1 MMATPQAP
9 RPGEGMHLRD
19 LWRFLQRNRFLALGI
34 PALTVLLTVA
44 FVQRATP
51 IYEAETLL
59 RVDERRPTPDLARDA
74 VRALALGGG
83 SSIATELA
91 VLRTRSLA
99 EDVVDSLSLHTH
111 VVSPRRVPRSE
122 LFEQLSTA
130 RTAPE
135 GQYRLERVDGG
146 FRIPART
153 APAGAAPGGAPGA
166 APGAV
171 AAGQVV
177 RPGET
182 VSLPGIVLILAPGA
196 LAHAAIE
203 LEVERFPVAVTRFR
217 GTAGVEQPAREADV
231 LAITY
236 EAADPVLARDVV
248 ALMADRFIARRQQA
262 KSAEARGTVRFL
274 DDQITDVSGQLL
286 VTENAIRTFREANRT
301 ISVEAEARADV
312 ERLAM
317 LQAEREAAAA
327 ERAALGR
334 SLERSTAE
342 EGGTARRLMYFPTLL
357 RSAAAAEMMASLTN
371 LESRRAEL
379 LERRTPDDPEVL
391 ALTERIQELEAELS
405 GSALAYLQGL
415 THQVEAYDRALAAF
429 RSELDAVPARHIQ
442 MARLTRE
449 AGLLEEIYL
458 LLEMRRKEA
467 EIAAAVPD
475 PSVHVVDPAV
485 VPHEPVRP
493 RKFLSVL
500 MAGLLGTVLG
510 LGMAFAREQMDT
522 RVRTR
527 EDLRTASGDLPVLGT
542 IPRMAPVG
550 QRRVIRVLGRRNGAR
565 LDTGEPLLTGTDPH
579 SPVSEA
585 YRALRTNITF
595 TRTER
600 PARTMVFTSAMAGD
614 GKSTSASNLA
624 ITLARQGLQSVLVDG
639 DLRRGS
645 LHTLF
650 GVPREAGLSDV
661 LLGRASLEEVVRVV
675 DPEQSDSPLRFIPA
689 GAPPMNPAELLG
701 SEAMRAVLADLVDRY
716 DTVIIDAPPLNLVT
730 DAAVLGTRA
739 DGVILVAR
747 SGATDRDALAHAL
760 AQLEAVGATVLGT
773 VLNDVDVRTER
784 YSGGSYAAAGSY
796 TGDR

>member
-1 MMATPQAP
+1 
-9 RPGEGMHLRD
+9 
-19 LWRFLQRNRFLALGI
+19 
-34 PALTVLLTVA
+34 
-44 FVQRATP
+44 
-51 IYEAETLL
+51 
-59 RVDERRPTPDLARDA
+59 
-74 VRALALGGG
+74 
-83 SSIATELA
+83 
-91 VLRTRSLA
+91 
-99 EDVVDSLSLHTH
+99 VDSLSLHTH

-122 LFEQLSTA
+122 LFEQLATG

-135 GQYRLERVDGG
+135 GRYRLERVDGG
-146 FRIPART
+146 FRVPARGT
-153 APAGAAPGGAPGA
+153 A
-166 APGAV
+166 
-171 AAGQVV
+171 QSSVV
-177 RPGET
+177 IRPGE
-182 VSLPGIVLILAPGA
+182 VASLPGILLVLAPGA
-196 LAHAAIE
+196 LEHSVIE

-217 GTAGVEQPAREADV
+217 RTTAVEQPAREADV
-231 LAITY
+231 ISIAY
-236 EAADPVLARDVV
+236 QAADPVLARDVV
-248 ALMADRFIARRQQA
+248 GLLADRFIDRRQQA

-274 DDQITDVSGQLL
+274 DDQITEVSGQLL
-286 VTENAIRTFREANRT
+286 ATENAIRTFREANRT
-301 ISVEAEARADV
+301 VSMEAEARADV

-327 ERAALGR
+327 ERAALAQ
-334 SLERSTAE
+334 SLERSAAA

-357 RSAAAAEMMASLTN
+357 RNSAAAEMMGSLTT

-379 LERRTPDDPEVL
+379 LERRTPDDPEVV
-391 ALTERIQELEAELS
+391 ALTERIREVEAELS
-405 GSALAYLQGL
+405 GSAMAYLQGL
-415 THQVEAYDRALAAF
+415 SHQVEAYDRALAAF

-485 VPHEPVRP
+485 VPHQPVRP

-500 MAGLLGTVLG
+500 MAGVLGTVLG

-527 EDLRTASGDLPVLGT
+527 EDLRTASGDIPILGT
-542 IPRMAPVG
+542 IPRIAPPRQG
-550 QRRVIRVLGRRNGAR
+550 RSLKVLGRRNGAR
-565 LDTGEPLLTGTDPH
+565 LDLREPLLTGADPH

-600 PARTMVFTSAMAGD
+600 PPRTMVFTSAMAGD

-624 ITLARQGLQSVLVDG
+624 ITLAQQGLQSVLVDG

-650 GVPREAGLSDV
+650 GVPREAGLADV
-661 LLGRASLEEVVRVV
+661 LLGRATLEEVVRVV
-675 DPEQSDSPLRFIPA
+675 DPEQSESPLRFIPA
-689 GAPPMNPAELLG
+689 GTPPLHPAELLG
-701 SEAMRAVLADLVDRY
+701 SEAMRAVLADLMDRY

-773 VLNDVDVRTER
+773 VLNDVDVRMER
-784 YSGGSYAAAGSY
+784 YSGGAYAAAGSY
-796 TGDR
+796 YGES